1 MTRVGGMHLSTFAWP
16 GPGNSEAPDDP
27 EGGISAAKNDEPNV
41 LHALSE
47 TALLATFPWP
57 GPGDSEG

>member
-1 MTRVGGMHLSTFAWP
+1 VDGIFLSSFPWP

-27 EGGISAAKNDEPNV
+27 EGGISAAENEEPHAV
-41 LHALSE
+41 HALSE
-47 TALLATFPWP
+47 AALVVTFPWP